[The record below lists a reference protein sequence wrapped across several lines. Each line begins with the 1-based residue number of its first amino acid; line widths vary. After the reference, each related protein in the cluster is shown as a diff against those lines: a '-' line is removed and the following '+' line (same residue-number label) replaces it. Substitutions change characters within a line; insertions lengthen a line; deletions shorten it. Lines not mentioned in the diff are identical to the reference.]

1 MNRVRIIPVLTI
13 DGQSLVKT
21 VKFKRPNYLGD
32 PINAIKIFNDKEVD
46 EIAVLDITASV
57 KKRGP
62 DFKLIEEMAS
72 ECFMPMAYG
81 GGITKIEE
89 IKTLF
94 SLGVEKIILNSALLE
109 NENLIADAAE
119 QYGSQS
125 VLVSFDVKKNLLG
138 QYKASFLNAQ
148 KNTKTELSELAVK
161 YQTLG
166 AGEVLLHNVDKDG
179 TFGGLDYSLIKNI
192 STSLKIPL
200 IACGGVN
207 SLEDML
213 RGIQSGASAI
223 AAGSFFAYRNND
235 TKSILISY
243 PSQKDLI
250 EQIYSKIN

>member
-21 VKFKRPNYLGD
+21 VKFKKPNYLGD

-46 EIAVLDITASV
+46 EIAVLDITASI

-81 GGITKIEE
+81 GGITKMEE
-89 IKTLF
+89 IKILF
-94 SLGVEKIILNSALLE
+94 SLGVEKIILNSILSE
-109 NENLIADAAE
+109 NENLISQASA

-125 VLVSFDVKKNLLG
+125 ILVSFDVKRNLLG
-138 QYKASFLNAQ
+138 RYKASFFNAQ
-148 KNTKTELSELAVK
+148 KNTKTELVELAKK
-161 YQTLG
+161 YESLG
-166 AGEVLLHNVDKDG
+166 AGELILHNVDKDG
-179 TFGGLDYSLIKNI
+179 TFGGLDYNLVKQLSSN
-192 STSLKIPL
+192 LKIPL
-200 IACGGVN
+200 IACGGIN

-213 RGIQSGASAI
+213 QGIKSGASAI
-223 AAGSFFAYRNND
+223 AAGSFFVYRNND

-243 PSQKDLI
+243 PSQKDLA
-250 EQIYSKIN
+250 EKVYSKIN